1 MLNPNSTLLN
11 PVRKFHLIF
20 LTIKELRI
28 LTNKENIKIKN
39 YLNLSLISKE
49 ITHFMEQKTTH
60 NYLPIKLKTH
70 SIRQNENPST
80 LDYNHHLTNQR
91 H

>member
-20 LTIKELRI
+20 LTIKEQRI
-28 LTNKENIKIKN
+28 LTNNENIKIKN
-39 YLNLSLISKE
+39 YSNPSLISKE
-49 ITHFMEQKTTH
+49 ITHFMEQKTHH
-60 NYLPIKLKTH
+60 NYLLIKLKTH
-70 SIRQNENPST
+70 STKQNENPST
-80 LDYNHHLTNQR
+80 LDYNHHLTSQR